1 VAAAS
6 GRRQAVHFRD
16 GPRSTPIITKPFPN
30 MIENVMHHIG
40 GVGIFG
46 IISVLLF
53 FAFFTLMVFWAVSL
67 KKPYLNSM
75 RGLPLEDETNSQP
88 ETFPQDSHE

>member
-1 VAAAS
+1 
-6 GRRQAVHFRD
+6 
-16 GPRSTPIITKPFPN
+16 

-46 IISVLLF
+46 IISIVLF
-53 FAFFTLMVFWAVSL
+53 FAFFTGMVFWAASL

-75 RGLPLEDETNSQP
+75 RDLPLNEETATHTKPNLLN
-88 ETFPQDSHE
+88 SHE

>member
-1 VAAAS
+1 
-6 GRRQAVHFRD
+6 
-16 GPRSTPIITKPFPN
+16 

-40 GVGIFG
+40 GVGMFG

-53 FAFFTLMVFWAVSL
+53 FAFFAGMVVWAASL

-75 RGLPLEDETNSQP
+75 RDLPLDQESAPNSEP
-88 ETFPQDSHE
+88 NLISSHE

>member
-1 VAAAS
+1 
-6 GRRQAVHFRD
+6 
-16 GPRSTPIITKPFPN
+16 